1 MVMPSEKYFRFRVP
15 PELEQKLEEFFAR
28 TKLARVNVGELLL
41 TYFLTE
47 HENAQFEILLK
58 GIEFSYPFFN
68 TLSTASKV
76 VPVSSFDTVC
86 SLLFKNLTTRGLS
99 RSNLI
104 LAALT

>member
-47 HENAQFEILLK
+47 HENAQFEILRKGMARRARLK
-58 GIEFSYPFFN
+58 SDLEG
-68 TLSTASKV
+68 
-76 VPVSSFDTVC
+76 
-86 SLLFKNLTTRGLS
+86 RGNVK
-99 RSNLI
+99 R
-104 LAALT
+104 